1 MTADRYPRI
10 LPGKRAI
17 IAGRTGSGKS
27 TLGKWL
33 LARSPGRWLILN
45 PKWTSAYNSLPDSNV
60 VKSLDIRKIEKSM
73 MSHHFTI
80 INPGKDEANAESMDY
95 FIETMH
101 DSYSNF
107 GICADELYTLHRGN
121 GTAGDGLIGLLT
133 RGRELKQSFL
143 GMTQRPAF
151 ISKFLFSESDYI
163 CGMSLALHDDRKRMY
178 ENTSRDEFLG
188 QLPPHEWLWYDV
200 TRANLRYFG
209 AVPMGG

>member
-1 MTADRYPRI
+1 MAKNEPRI

-33 LARSPGRWLILN
+33 LARSPGRWIILN
-45 PKWTSAYNSLPDSNV
+45 PKWTSAYNSLPDSNI
-60 VKSLDIRKIEKSM
+60 VKSLDPRKVERSM
-73 MSHHFTI
+73 MQHHFTI
-80 INPGKDEANAESMDY
+80 INPGKGESDAESMDQ
-95 FIETMH
+95 FIEHMH

-121 GTAGDGLIGLLT
+121 GVAGDGLIGLLT

-163 CGMSLALHDDRKRMY
+163 CGMSLALADDRKKMFD
-178 ENTSRDEFLG
+178 NTSRDEFRA
-188 QLPPHEWLWYDV
+188 QLPPHKWLWYDV
-200 TRANLRYFG
+200 AKADLRYFG
-209 AVPMGG
+209 PVPVDT